1 MVSKGSVAIC
11 RTYPF
16 IEVLFSVV
24 LVCTR
29 TRIMR
34 KEHSGEVG
42 SAGAWHR
49 SRAVKEFEQCL
60 WEQAAQRSCGAPSLE
75 VLQARLDGALGSLS
89 FGGSPAHGWGWGS
102 GSGGFRV
109 LCNLSHSVIYLWRR

>member
-34 KEHSGEVG
+34 KEHRGEVG
-42 SAGAWHR
+42 MVGAVGLEW
-49 SRAVKEFEQCL
+49 SRA
-60 WEQAAQRSCGAPSLE
+60 A
-75 VLQARLDGALGSLS
+75 LDGG
-89 FGGSPAHGWGWGS
+89 
-102 GSGGFRV
+102 
-109 LCNLSHSVIYLWRR
+109 